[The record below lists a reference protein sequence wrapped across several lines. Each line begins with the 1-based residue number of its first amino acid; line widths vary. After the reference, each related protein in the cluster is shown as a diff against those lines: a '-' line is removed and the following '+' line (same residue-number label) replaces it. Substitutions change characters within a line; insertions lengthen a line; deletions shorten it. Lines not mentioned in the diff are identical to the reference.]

1 MFVFVEIKNVRNGE
15 REMEV
20 QSKTKDT
27 WRMDRPKVVELIS
40 GRAFATSGSACRRPS
55 GSFFWVW
62 VQRSAETLT
71 WRKEYQFV

>member
-40 GRAFATSGSACRRPS
+40 GRAFATSGSTCRRPS
-55 GSFFWVW
+55 GSFFLGLGAAI
-62 VQRSAETLT
+62 AETLT